1 MPSSKCLPILL
12 SPPLSLTS
20 GVAARAGE
28 DHLRQWRHPATIN
41 LPPPSLPPPDCSA
54 QEEQR
59 ELAKTICVSGAIL
72 LSTVSNFL
80 DFFKLEA
87 GKVSTCGTAA
97 GEWG

>member
-1 MPSSKCLPILL
+1 MCVRVCVEDPVSQVSITEQTSACCLTASK
-12 SPPLSLTS
+12 SPP
-20 GVAARAGE
+20 
-28 DHLRQWRHPATIN
+28 
-41 LPPPSLPPPDCSA
+41 PPPSIA

-87 GKVSTCGTAA
+87 GKVSTF
-97 GEWG
+97 